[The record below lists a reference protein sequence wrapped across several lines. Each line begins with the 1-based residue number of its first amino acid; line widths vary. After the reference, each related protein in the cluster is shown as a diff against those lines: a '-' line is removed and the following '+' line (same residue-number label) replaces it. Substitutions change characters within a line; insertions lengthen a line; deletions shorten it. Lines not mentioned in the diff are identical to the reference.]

1 MSILVKRG
9 ALNASLLIWD
19 AVLAIQRDCGGIT
32 CRLSF
37 VCKVT
42 YSVDARQPPAK
53 VKQVV
58 LPFKVI
64 GFAYQSRPLSKVK
77 QLVLLYQVIAF
88 HYQSLIPCITVSA
101 ISTHKKAYLDTD
113 SMVPIYQS

>member
-1 MSILVKRG
+1 MNHYLETVVRIQSACG
-9 ALNASLLIWD
+9 A
-19 AVLAIQRDCGGIT
+19 IT

-37 VCKVT
+37 VCEVT
-42 YSVDARQPPAK
+42 YCVDASPPPVK

-113 SMVPIYQS
+113 GKVPIYQS